1 MILKYRYFDLEITT
15 KEIITV
21 GLILGS
27 VGLAGFGLG
36 FCFRDLSKS
45 NKKRNHKK
53 KENNKLDWTQF
64 KKKIFKTYLLFV
76 FEKNALNTRESD
88 FVDSEQLFMNNNK
101 KAITK
106 YFLRAKVCI
115 L

>member
-1 MILKYRYFDLEITT
+1 MIFKYFDLEITT

-45 NKKRNHKK
+45 NRKRNHKK
-53 KENNKLDWTQF
+53 KENNKLD
-64 KKKIFKTYLLFV
+64 
-76 FEKNALNTRESD
+76 
-88 FVDSEQLFMNNNK
+88 
-101 KAITK
+101 
-106 YFLRAKVCI
+106 
-115 L
+115 

>member
-1 MILKYRYFDLEITT
+1 MIFKYFDLEITT

-45 NKKRNHKK
+45 NRKRNHKK
-53 KENNKLDWTQF
+53 KENNKLDWIQF
-64 KKKIFKTYLLFV
+64 KKIKNKNYATYLLFV
-76 FEKNALNTRESD
+76 FLKNVINTHESD
-88 FVDSEQLFMNNNK
+88 FVDSEQLFMNK
-101 KAITK
+101 
-106 YFLRAKVCI
+106 
-115 L
+115 